1 VHPVNIVSEAW
12 HFGFTHLG
20 HDWFSV
26 IILDI
31 AERHLR
37 ALVLIDLEIR
47 MIKVWNL
54 VNGNCASSASH
65 TNTQT
70 VEPTLVLHANSSDT
84 YRRVGCHLDGS
95 EATSL
100 VSFLA
105 QLRSAV

>member
-1 VHPVNIVSEAW
+1 MHPVNLASEAW
-12 HFGFTHLG
+12 DVGFAHLA
-20 HDWFSV
+20 HDWFFV

-47 MIKVWNL
+47 MVNVWNL
-54 VNGNCASSASH
+54 IDGNFASSASY

-70 VEPTLVLHANSSDT
+70 VEPTLVVHTNSSDT
-84 YRRVGCHLDGS
+84 YSRVGRHLYGS
-95 EATSL
+95 NSTAV